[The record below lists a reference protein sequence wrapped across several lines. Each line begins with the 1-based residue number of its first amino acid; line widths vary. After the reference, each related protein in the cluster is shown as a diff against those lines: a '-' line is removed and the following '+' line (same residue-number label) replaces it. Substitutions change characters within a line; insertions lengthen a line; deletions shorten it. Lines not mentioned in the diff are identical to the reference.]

1 MKRTLRLRFFSWN
14 FRSLALPVDFSRD
27 IFLWILPFVPLDNIV
42 GLTGDDK
49 FLEEFQLF
57 YKSHETIDFW
67 VRKSQAKINK
77 DNARNVSNNFKRKS
91 SIILLVKSICH
102 KMDDNL

>member
-1 MKRTLRLRFFSWN
+1 M
-14 FRSLALPVDFSRD
+14 
-27 IFLWILPFVPLDNIV
+27 DNIV

-49 FLEEFQLF
+49 FI
-57 YKSHETIDFW
+57 SHNTIDFW

-91 SIILLVKSICH
+91 AIILSICH
-102 KMDDNL
+102 KMDVKFEKLDCKTQSYISQVLGSG